1 MPEAD
6 SENDSGSDNIKNHA
20 SATQPPLNTYVACEV
35 EEARV
40 FLSTAMQLHNIPNQ
54 PYPDLKICTGPGSVP
69 PDTHWKL
76 QLGTQELEEPLGKR
90 AGRTLKLVL
99 PAPRLD
105 QSHGHRPSGPT
116 LRPGEVP
123 PRAGE
128 PRVGNIPPQEWEH
141 ANGGGKLGQRIFF
154 SSVFRE
160 PPTPRSALTSVCHPR
175 VAENA
180 DSTQKK
186 DLQQNARQMLI
197 GI

>member
-1 MPEAD
+1 MWHVRWKKLEFFF
-6 SENDSGSDNIKNHA
+6 
-20 SATQPPLNTYVACEV
+20 QPQCSFTTSPISHIQTSRYVLA
-35 EEARV
+35 
-40 FLSTAMQLHNIPNQ
+40 
-54 PYPDLKICTGPGSVP
+54 PDLYPQIS
-69 PDTHWKL
+69 DMHWKL

-99 PAPRLD
+99 PAPRLG

-186 DLQQNARQMLI
+186 TSSKVPDRC
-197 GI
+197 